1 VNNVC
6 DSAIEALDFLYM
18 DYRPPRPLEILIS
31 PEILSKYQR
40 MFAFILRLLRGA
52 SSFTFHIIYEM
63 PSSSFSSE
71 VENALKSL
79 FRMSIHRAHVHATV
93 IFPVL
98 TKLRQLVLHFRFV
111 AQAFISSL
119 SGYVFDTV
127 IGGNLEPFLN
137 QLASASSPPSTS
149 PTSVHGSDVS
159 TGQKTA
165 PAFSDVFD
173 LAKRHS
179 LVLDDILSACLL
191 RSGQKGVGDLLRQ
204 TMETVLEFT
213 IVVGELH
220 RGRIEEYQA
229 APMVEEL
236 GRRFSVKMKML
247 VGLSFTFA

>member
-1 VNNVC
+1 
-6 DSAIEALDFLYM
+6 M

-40 MFAFILRLLRGA
+40 MFTFILRFLRGA
-52 SSFTFHIIYEM
+52 SSFHSIHNT
-63 PSSSFSSE
+63 SSFSSK

-79 FRMSIHRAHVHATV
+79 FRMSIHRAHAHATV
-93 IFPVL
+93 IFPTL
-98 TKLRQLVLHFRFV
+98 TKSRQLVLHFRFV
-111 AQAFISSL
+111 AQAFMSSL

-127 IGGNLEPFLN
+127 IGGNLAPFLD
-137 QLASASSPPSTS
+137 QLSSTSASST
-149 PTSVHGSDVS
+149 HESDVS
-159 TGQKTA
+159 ASQSKP
-165 PAFSDVFD
+165 PAFSDIFD

-247 VGLSFTFA
+247 VGFY